1 MRSRGVGSLVALA
14 VSCVLSVMTMR
25 SCQSTPATSPAN
37 PDNLARQGVAGLCAN
52 QQAVNAA
59 SGSDDSVPPVT
70 LPPGLADSLGK
81 TDPAVA
87 AVLAQAMT
95 CPPETTE
102 P

>member
-1 MRSRGVGSLVALA
+1 MALA
-14 VSCVLSVMTMR
+14 VSCLLGVMTMR
-25 SCQSTPATSPAN
+25 SCQSAPATSPAN
-37 PDNLARQGVAGLCAN
+37 PDNLARQGVAGICAN

-81 TDPAVA
+81 ADPAVA
-87 AVLAQAMT
+87 AVLAQAT
-95 CPPETTE
+95 ACPTETTE